1 MLISEVSSSCSVLSL
16 SISDQTAYEK
26 LHHQMDNYTENYL
39 DYFSIKTDKVREE
52 INDEEKEV

>member
-1 MLISEVSSSCSVLSL
+1 
-16 SISDQTAYEK
+16 
-26 LHHQMDNYTENYL
+26 MDNYTENYL